1 MARAKGSD
9 GFLEL
14 MDTVAALE
22 KSTAEQARRFVLL
35 DTRMGLVED
44 NMQLLAE
51 GMQRLIVRVH
61 ELRSSVTD
69 LKSGAEETNSLVRR
83 MSQLLVATQGENNTR
98 FSSLDDRVTRLER
111 KTG

>member
-9 GFLEL
+9 VFLEL

-22 KSTAEQARRFVLL
+22 KSTADQTRRFALL
-35 DTRMGLVED
+35 NTRVGLVED

-51 GMQRLIVRVH
+51 ALQRLIVGFH
-61 ELRSSVTD
+61 EVRSSVAAM
-69 LKSGAEETNSLVRR
+69 KAGAEEANSHVRR
-83 MSQLLVATQGENNTR
+83 MQQLLVATQMEANTR